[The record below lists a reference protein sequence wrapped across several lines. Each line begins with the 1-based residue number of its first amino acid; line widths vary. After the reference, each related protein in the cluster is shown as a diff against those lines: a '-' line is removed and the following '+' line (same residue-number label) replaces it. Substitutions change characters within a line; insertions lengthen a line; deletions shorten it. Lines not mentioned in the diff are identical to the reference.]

1 MEEIKIEDFDEA
13 LKDNDFKYSW
23 KDINKIIDERKL
35 TKVIMLGV
43 KEDLEK
49 LKDEIEQIYTH
60 RVFYLSYWESECPF
74 HGWSWSKD
82 DGSMRNMATITDD
95 ITTKFEEIYALILSG
110 LGMRFVCEND
120 VVYLK
125 KEDGVR

>member
-35 TKVIMLGV
+35 TKATMLGV
-43 KEDLEK
+43 KEDLAK
-49 LKDEIEQIYTH
+49 LKDEIEQLYLH
-60 RVFYLSYWESECPF
+60 RVFYLSYWKSECVY
-74 HGWSWSKD
+74 HGWDWSKD
-82 DGSMRNMATITDD
+82 DGSMKNMATITDD
-95 ITTKFEEIYALILSG
+95 ITTKFHEIYALILSG
-110 LGMRFVCEND
+110 LGMRFVCEDN

-125 KEDGVR
+125 KEE